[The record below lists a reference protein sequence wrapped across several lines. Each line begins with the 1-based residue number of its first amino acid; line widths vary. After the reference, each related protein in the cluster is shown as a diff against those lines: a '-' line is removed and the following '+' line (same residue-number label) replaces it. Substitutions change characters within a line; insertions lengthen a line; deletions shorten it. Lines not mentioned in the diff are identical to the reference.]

1 MTVRKKL
8 NMYELVRRERRIMSI
23 WIVFHLLCVT
33 FLLTGLFFVHQ
44 YMTMPDRVIV
54 LARDSSVY
62 LGNSAPVE
70 SGRVI
75 EDIALRAT
83 YALLSRRYDVTNER
97 MLSFVF
103 TKRGRGQAKGYLND
117 TQEMFE
123 KRRVYQEI
131 ESAEVDFGL
140 VNGQYHA
147 LVKGVLIRSGVY
159 FGHSYL
165 NRRDFALM
173 MRLERSNTDT
183 ELPFKVAG
191 MRYWEEEQE

>member
-1 MTVRKKL
+1 MNKPD
-8 NMYELVRRERRIMSI
+8 MYELVWRERRIMSV
-23 WIVFHLLCVT
+23 WLAFHLLCVT
-33 FLLTGLFFVHQ
+33 FLLIGLFFVYQ
-44 YMTMPDRVIV
+44 YMTMPDHVIV

-62 LGNSAPVE
+62 LGNSASVE

-75 EDIALRAT
+75 KDIALRAA
-83 YALLSRRYDVTNER
+83 YALLSRRYDVGNER
-97 MLSFVF
+97 MLEFVF

-123 KRRVYQEI
+123 TRFVYQEI
-131 ESAEVDFGL
+131 ESSKVDFSL

-147 LVKGVLIRSGVY
+147 LVKGVLVRSGVY
-159 FGHSYL
+159 FGHSYV

-173 MRLERSNTDT
+173 MRLERSGNDI

>member
-1 MTVRKKL
+1 MAVEKKL
-8 NMYELVRRERRIMSI
+8 DMYELARRERRIMSN

-33 FLLTGLFFVHQ
+33 FLLIGLFFVRQ

-75 EDIALRAT
+75 EDVALRAA

-97 MLSFVF
+97 TLAFVF
-103 TKRGRGQAKGYLND
+103 TKRGQGQAKGYLND

-131 ESAEVDFGL
+131 ESVKVDSGL

-147 LVKGVLIRSGVY
+147 LVKGVLVRSGVY
-159 FGHSYL
+159 FGHAYL

-173 MRLERSNTDT
+173 MRLERSSTGT

-191 MRYWEEEQE
+191 MRYWEEEQ